1 MRDGRRGRACPVPL
15 PRRGY
20 AGRFVRSDR
29 RGGACPRPCWPS
41 GSVRSRRRAT
51 TTRPLGRA
59 VAPTRLPRNS
69 MGWGFFHASVQG
81 LFGGSC
87 GREGPNVA
95 CVSELAEPS
104 GAPRADRLR
113 SCRTEPACVQHPC
126 RTEPACVQ
134 HPHACVQHPHVSKI
148 YTRRAISYGRVGP
161 NARVSEIQNGPQ
173 AGTALRQK
181 LRALR
186 FRLSKCTNNS
196 GVRSSVTAVAKVR
209 PPMIDR
215 AMGM

>member
-1 MRDGRRGRACPVPL
+1 MSPPVLAIRQRAFAKTGDHNAPARAHGRPYEIATQFNGLGIFPCE
-15 PRRGY
+15 
-20 AGRFVRSDR
+20 
-29 RGGACPRPCWPS
+29 CPR
-41 GSVRSRRRAT
+41 T
-51 TTRPLGRA
+51 
-59 VAPTRLPRNS
+59 
-69 MGWGFFHASVQG
+69 
-81 LFGGSC
+81 FGGSC
-87 GREGPNVA
+87 GREGPNSH
-95 CVSELAEPS
+95 VSQSSPS
-104 GAPRADRLR
+104 LQGRLGRIAYGRVGPNPRVSNIHVGPNPRA
-113 SCRTEPACVQHPC
+113 SNIHTC
-126 RTEPACVQ
+126 
-134 HPHACVQHPHVSKI
+134 PHVSKI